1 MQFFVIQRILG
12 ILLMVFSF
20 TMVPPMVVSV
30 IYLDGAFEPFFN
42 AFAVTLITGIIAWL
56 PVKTHRKELRLRD
69 GFLIVVLFWTV
80 LGLFGAIPF
89 ILSNQINISIT
100 DAVFESLSGLT
111 TTGATV
117 IQGLDNLPKSILYYR
132 QQLQWLGGMGII
144 VLAVAIMPILG
155 IGGMQL
161 YKAETPGPMKDNK
174 LTPRITETAKAL
186 WYIYLALTVACAVA
200 YYFAGMNI
208 FDAIGHSFSTIAVG
222 GFSTHDASMGFFNN
236 KPMVEVV
243 AIIFMLI
250 SGVNFALHFLS
261 WRSRSLKAYFA
272 DSEFKMY
279 ITLLLIVTLISAIY
293 LYYQNY
299 FQTPQRAFLHGM
311 FQAVSIGTTTG
322 FTTHEYF
329 NWPGFLPVL
338 LLFTSFIG
346 ACAGSTG
353 GGMKMIRFLLL
364 IKQGIREVMRLI
376 HPNAVIAIKVGGKPL
391 SDRIIQAVWGFFS
404 AYVAAFS
411 IILLILMLTGL
422 DQISAFSATAAC
434 MNNLGPGLNQVG
446 ANYAGINDVAKWV
459 LSFAMLLGRLEIFTL
474 LVLFT
479 PAFWRR

>member
-1 MQFFVIQRILG
+1 MQFFVIQRIIG
-12 ILLMVFSF
+12 FLLMVFSF
-20 TMVPPMVVSV
+20 TMVPPMIVSV
-30 IYLDGAFEPFFN
+30 IYLDGAFEAFFN
-42 AFAVTLITGIIAWL
+42 AFAVTLITGITAWL
-56 PVKTHRKELRLRD
+56 PVKTYKKELRLRD
-69 GFLIVVLFWTV
+69 GFLIVVLFWIV
-80 LGLFGAIPF
+80 LASFGAIPF
-89 ILSNQINISIT
+89 VLSSQIEISIT
-100 DAVFESLSGLT
+100 DAFFESLSGLT

-117 IQGLDNLPKSILYYR
+117 IEGLDKLPESILYYR

-144 VLAVAIMPILG
+144 VLAVAIMPMLG

-161 YKAETPGPMKDNK
+161 YKAETPGPMKDSK

-186 WYIYLALTVACAVA
+186 WYIYLTLTIACALA
-200 YYFAGMNI
+200 YWLAGMNA
-208 FDAIGHSFSTIAVG
+208 FDAIGHSFSTIAIG
-222 GFSTHDASMGFFNN
+222 GFSTHDTSMGFFND

-250 SGVNFALHFLS
+250 AGVNFALHFLS
-261 WRSRSLKAYFA
+261 WRSRSVKAYFM
-272 DSEFKMY
+272 DSEFRTY
-279 ITLLLIVTLISAIY
+279 ITLLLIVTVISAVY
-293 LYYQNY
+293 LYYTNY
-299 FQTPQRAFLHGM
+299 FISPENALLHGM

-322 FTTHEYF
+322 FTTHEYH

-353 GGMKMIRFLLL
+353 GGLKVIRFLLL
-364 IKQGIREVMRLI
+364 LKQGMREILRLI
-376 HPNAVIAIKVGGKPL
+376 HPNAIIAIKIGGKPL

-411 IILLILMLTGL
+411 IILLALMLTGL
-422 DQISAFSATAAC
+422 DQISAFSATAAT
-434 MNNLGPGLNQVG
+434 MNNLGPGLNEVG
-446 ANYAGINDVAKWV
+446 LNYASVNDTAKWI

-474 LVLFT
+474 LVLLT